1 MNHTNSSRNT
11 RVASNQNFLEQQ
23 EQIDSLARSLEQIFD
38 FLEHHR
44 QQGSTD
50 ISNLY
55 VAVQD
60 SIKYLTVVVNNL
72 DILKQ
77 EVDSIKP
84 GIAGVQDATDK
95 VQHSQFDGLSDINAL
110 LESMQKEQSEIQGSI
125 LMVKKAL
132 IAQQRSKDDRF
143 NWKSLSVMGLGI
155 SLITA
160 FTSGF
165 AVNMVTAKSNETNNA
180 IYGRVQNIQDHLGIK
195 NKESSKANKKQ
206 S

>member
-1 MNHTNSSRNT
+1 MNQVNSSRNT
-11 RVASNQNFLEQQ
+11 RTTSSQNLQEQQ
-23 EQIDSLARSLEQIFD
+23 EQINSLAHSLEQIFD
-38 FLEHHR
+38 FLEHHK
-44 QQGSTD
+44 QQGSND

-55 VAVQD
+55 IAVQE

-77 EVDSIKP
+77 EIDFIKP
-84 GIAGVQDATDK
+84 GITGIKDTTNK
-95 VQHSQFDGLSDINAL
+95 IQHSQLDGLNDINSL

-125 LMVKKAL
+125 LMIKKAL
-132 IAQQRSKDDRF
+132 VVQQRSKNDIF

-155 SLITA
+155 GLITA

-165 AVNMVTAKSNETNNA
+165 VVNMVTAKSNETNDE
-180 IYGRVQNIQDHLGIK
+180 IYGKVQNIQDHLGIK
-195 NKESSKANKKQ
+195 NRNGSKVNKKQ

>member
-1 MNHTNSSRNT
+1 MNHANSSRNT
-11 RVASNQNFLEQQ
+11 RVASNQNLLEQQ
-23 EQIDSLARSLEQIFD
+23 EQIDSLAHSLEQIFD
-38 FLEHHR
+38 FLEHHK
-44 QQGSTD
+44 QQGSVD

-77 EVDSIKP
+77 EIDFIKP
-84 GIAGVQDATDK
+84 GIAGIQDATDK
-95 VQHSQFDGLSDINAL
+95 VQHSQLDGLRDINAL